1 MENGGNEVD
10 TAEAAASSNQ
20 IDENLLDDAG
30 GGNKKIHEHEF
41 ESLLTKAISDMRG
54 EFDSRISHL
63 EEGTTTTRE
72 TSALSGSAGSRNES
86 TGRRNSYY
94 VEVGNIDIPSVLAEE
109 EDGVKQGV
117 VPSDSGGVG
126 EFDDIKSRRRRS
138 SCPNHTALE
147 QSTFSLLLSEEV
159 GTIPHTFALATSA
172 LSILCLVLALWSALT
187 KGTKNN
193 PFGLPVGVGSQVHIA
208 QYAGLLI
215 GVLMG
220 EEVPA
225 GLELLA
231 MGVCQTLVLNGERLH
246 RWRILFYSLLRL
258 VVGYMFL
265 MSLFFNV
272 AQNNDVLGVFFD
284 VLALQVRMMKT

>member
-1 MENGGNEVD
+1 MDDGGN
-10 TAEAAASSNQ
+10 
-20 IDENLLDDAG
+20 I
-30 GGNKKIHEHEF
+30 KKIHHEHEF
-41 ESLLTKAISDMRG
+41 ESLLSKAISDMRG
-54 EFDSRISHL
+54 EFDSRISYL
-63 EEGTTTTRE
+63 EEGTTATRE
-72 TSALSGSAGSRNES
+72 TSALSGSSASRNEL

-94 VEVGNIDIPSVLAEE
+94 VEVGNIEIPSVLAEE
-109 EDGVKQGV
+109 EVGVKKGNDV
-117 VPSDSGGVG
+117 VPSDSGGV
-126 EFDDIKSRRRRS
+126 EEIDDTKRRRRRSS

-193 PFGLPVGVGSQVHIA
+193 PFGLPVGVGPQVHIA

-231 MGVCQTLVLNGERLH
+231 MGVCQTLVLNGERLV
-246 RWRILFYSLLRL
+246 RGRILFYSLLRL

>member
-1 MENGGNEVD
+1 
-10 TAEAAASSNQ
+10 
-20 IDENLLDDAG
+20 
-30 GGNKKIHEHEF
+30 
-41 ESLLTKAISDMRG
+41 MRG

-72 TSALSGSAGSRNES
+72 TSALSGSSASGSRNEL

-94 VEVGNIDIPSVLAEE
+94 VEVGNIENPSVLAEE
-109 EDGVKQGV
+109 EVGVKEGNV
-117 VPSDSGGVG
+117 VPSDSGGV
-126 EFDDIKSRRRRS
+126 EEIDDTKRRRRRSS

-193 PFGLPVGVGSQVHIA
+193 PFGLPVGVGPQVHIA